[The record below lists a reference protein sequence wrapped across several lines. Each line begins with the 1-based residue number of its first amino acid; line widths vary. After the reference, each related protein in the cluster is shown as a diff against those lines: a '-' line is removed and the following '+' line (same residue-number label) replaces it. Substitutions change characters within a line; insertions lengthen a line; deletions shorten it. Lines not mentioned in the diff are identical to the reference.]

1 MTIAKTISLRDRIY
15 IIKIPNR
22 EVQEEFM
29 NLTAYYLDV
38 FDTLLADLFYALKI
52 TNQNLFTITY
62 QRIIKSLPSNYDL
75 KDENSYHMM
84 ILGICV

>member
-22 EVQEEFM
+22 EVQEKFM

-38 FDTLLADLFYALKI
+38 SDTLLADLFYALKI
-52 TNQNLFTITY
+52 TNQNLFTTTY

-84 ILGICV
+84 ILGICA

>member
-1 MTIAKTISLRDRIY
+1 
-15 IIKIPNR
+15 
-22 EVQEEFM
+22 M

-52 TNQNLFTITY
+52 TNQNLFTTTY

-84 ILGICV
+84 ILGICA